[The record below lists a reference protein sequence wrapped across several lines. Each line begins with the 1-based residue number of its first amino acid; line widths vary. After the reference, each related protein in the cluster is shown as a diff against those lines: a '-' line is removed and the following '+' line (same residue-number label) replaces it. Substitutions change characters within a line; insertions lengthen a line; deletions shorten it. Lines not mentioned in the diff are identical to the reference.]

1 MKYKYGISEVEF
13 EIMLKSQDNKCL
25 ICGLEFIEPCVDH
38 CHKTGKIRSLL
49 CQKCNTA
56 LGLFDDNPKLL
67 KIATK
72 YLESN
77 NNAYAKAK

>member
-38 CHKTGKIRSLL
+38 CHKTGKITKNETQLPLL
-49 CQKCNTA
+49 WRK
-56 LGLFDDNPKLL
+56 D
-67 KIATK
+67 
-72 YLESN
+72 
-77 NNAYAKAK
+77 